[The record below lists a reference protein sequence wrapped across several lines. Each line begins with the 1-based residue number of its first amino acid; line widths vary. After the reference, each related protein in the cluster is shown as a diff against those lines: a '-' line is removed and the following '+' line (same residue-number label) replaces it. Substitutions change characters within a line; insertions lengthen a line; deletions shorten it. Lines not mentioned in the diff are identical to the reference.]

1 MKKLVYVIVL
11 VALFG
16 SVLLFGRLYS
26 RQHPGPQNNAN
37 GIEEN
42 GEGSAEEILKK
53 MSLAEKAGQMVIV
66 GLEGTVVNNDIEKMI
81 TDYHVGGIIL
91 FRRNI
96 VDSSQLLDLLNS
108 LKETNAKNRLPLFL
122 SVDEEGG
129 RVSRLPADLLEM
141 PEARLVGEVNDAG
154 FAYQTGLLLAERLKI
169 FGFNLNFAPVL
180 DINSNPFNPVI
191 GSRAYGNNPDVVTRI
206 GIQTAKGLRDGGII
220 PVVKHFPG
228 HGDTDVDSHVG
239 LPVLDFNLERLKT
252 FQLQPFM
259 AAIDINIEAVMTA
272 HILLPRIDNQYPAS
286 LSEKT
291 VTEILKEQ
299 LNFNGIAVTDDLTMG
314 AISNYF
320 PIEQAVVQAVKA
332 GNDLL
337 LVCHDVKTQYSALE
351 GLIEAVES
359 GEIAEERIN
368 SSVLKI
374 IRLKQKYNLREH
386 IIREADIAAVNK
398 KTAALL
404 ETYLGDY

>member
-26 RQHPGPQNNAN
+26 RQHPGLQNNAN

-129 RVSRLPADLLEM
+129 RL
-141 PEARLVGEVNDAG
+141 AG
-154 FAYQTGLLLAERLKI
+154 FPPICLKC
-169 FGFNLNFAPVL
+169 
-180 DINSNPFNPVI
+180 
-191 GSRAYGNNPDVVTRI
+191 R
-206 GIQTAKGLRDGGII
+206 K
-220 PVVKHFPG
+220 PG
-228 HGDTDVDSHVG
+228 
-239 LPVLDFNLERLKT
+239 
-252 FQLQPFM
+252 
-259 AAIDINIEAVMTA
+259 
-272 HILLPRIDNQYPAS
+272 
-286 LSEKT
+286 
-291 VTEILKEQ
+291 
-299 LNFNGIAVTDDLTMG
+299 
-314 AISNYF
+314 
-320 PIEQAVVQAVKA
+320 
-332 GNDLL
+332 
-337 LVCHDVKTQYSALE
+337 
-351 GLIEAVES
+351 
-359 GEIAEERIN
+359 
-368 SSVLKI
+368 
-374 IRLKQKYNLREH
+374 
-386 IIREADIAAVNK
+386 
-398 KTAALL
+398 
-404 ETYLGDY
+404 